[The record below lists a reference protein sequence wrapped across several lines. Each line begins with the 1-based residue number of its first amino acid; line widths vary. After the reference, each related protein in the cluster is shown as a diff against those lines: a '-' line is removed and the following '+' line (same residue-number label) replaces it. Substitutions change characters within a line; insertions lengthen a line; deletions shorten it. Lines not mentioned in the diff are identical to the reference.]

1 MNNMLYDTNKI
12 FYACNSFPEASHDL
26 YQYSCTVYISIITFI
41 LDFPYNTYE
50 KVKVNV
56 GTKSVIGAA
65 VVEWLSSWLAEQEVR
80 RSIPGPAT

>member
-1 MNNMLYDTNKI
+1 MKR
-12 FYACNSFPEASHDL
+12 
-26 YQYSCTVYISIITFI
+26 CTRRPFRKIITFI

-56 GTKSVIGAA
+56 GTKSVIGAT

-80 RSIPGPAT
+80 EFDSRSRHLNFKDWLSPAFKT